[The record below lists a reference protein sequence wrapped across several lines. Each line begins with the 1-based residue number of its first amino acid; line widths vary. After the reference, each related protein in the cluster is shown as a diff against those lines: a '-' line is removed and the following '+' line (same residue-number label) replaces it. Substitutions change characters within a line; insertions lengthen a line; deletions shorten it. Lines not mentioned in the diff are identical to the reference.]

1 MAARAEKSV
10 TEEDARYW
18 VVTHFGEPAARR
30 LDQFGA
36 LVIAENSRQ
45 NLIAPATVAQ
55 TWSRHLLD
63 SAQLLAL
70 SEGSGEWLDIGSG
83 AGFPGM
89 VIALL
94 SDRHVTLVEPRAR
107 RVNFLIAAADELGLR
122 HVRVVKGRVESLP
135 AHRFSVI
142 SARAVASL
150 EDLLAMTRHLRD
162 ARTRL
167 VLPRGR
173 GGGAE
178 IDLARARWQGMFH
191 VEHSLTD
198 PASLIVI
205 ADGVSV

>member
-1 MAARAEKSV
+1 MAARAEERV
-10 TEEDARYW
+10 TEEDARDW
-18 VVTHFGEPAARR
+18 VVTRYSEAAARR

-36 LVIAENSRQ
+36 LVIAENASQ

-55 TWSRHLLD
+55 IWSRHLLD
-63 SAQLLAL
+63 SAQLLVL
-70 SEGSGEWLDIGSG
+70 GDGEGDWLDIGSG

-94 SDRHVTLVEPRAR
+94 SNRPVTLVEPRGR
-107 RVNFLIAAADELGLR
+107 RVEFLSAAVDELGLKN
-122 HVRVVKGRVESLP
+122 VKVVKGRAESLP
-135 AHRFSVI
+135 AYAFSII

-173 GGGAE
+173 AAAAE
-178 IDLARARWQGMFH
+178 IDLAWSRWQGVFH

-198 PASLIVI
+198 PESLIVI

>member
-1 MAARAEKSV
+1 MVARAEKRV
-10 TEEDARYW
+10 TEEDARVW
-18 VVTHFGEPAARR
+18 VVTRFGEPAARR

-36 LVIAENSRQ
+36 LVIAENSKQ
-45 NLIAPATVAQ
+45 NLIAPATVVQ

-70 SEGSGEWLDIGSG
+70 SDGLGDWLDIGSG

-94 SDRHVTLVEPRAR
+94 SNHRVTLVEPRAR
-107 RVNFLIAAADELGLR
+107 RVEFLIAAASELGLE

-135 AHRFSVI
+135 AHAFSVI

-150 EDLLAMTRHLRD
+150 EDLLDMTRHLRD

-173 GGGAE
+173 GAAVE
-178 IDLARARWQGMFH
+178 IDLARSRWQGMFH

-198 PASLIVI
+198 PESLIVI

>member
-1 MAARAEKSV
+1 M
-10 TEEDARYW
+10 TEEDARDW

-30 LDQFGA
+30 LEQFGA
-36 LVIAENSRQ
+36 LVVSENSRQ
-45 NLIAPATVAQ
+45 NLIAPASVAQ
-55 TWSRHLLD
+55 IWSRHLLD

-70 SEGSGEWLDIGSG
+70 SEGPGDWLDIGSG

-94 SDRHVTLVEPRAR
+94 SDHSVTLVEPRAR
-107 RVNFLIAAADELGLR
+107 RANFLSAAADELGLA
-122 HVRVVKGRVESLP
+122 HVRVVKSRAESLP
-135 AHRFSVI
+135 AHTFAVI
-142 SARAVASL
+142 SARAVAAL

-162 ARTRL
+162 VRTRL

-173 GGGAE
+173 GAGAE
-178 IDLARARWQGMFH
+178 IDLARSRWQGMFH

-198 PASLIVI
+198 PESLIVI